1 MQECGNFN
9 QIYSRINQVRQT
21 RAERVKTQILHKR
34 KSEKKKMQQSV
45 VKKKVEVQLEYEEM
59 SILPMKMNE
68 PEGVDILTMQN
79 INVSFHFFIYHICR
93 ILTVL
98 MKFDNLSLRIASSK
112 EKLYISLLEKIFTK
126 SWLRAIMLSG
136 KYCFLTK
143 FQDNYIK
150 FSLKQSLKLLSILT
164 FYCL

>member
-79 INVSFHFFIYHICR
+79 INVSFHFFIY
-93 ILTVL
+93 V
-98 MKFDNLSLRIASSK
+98 FVG
-112 EKLYISLLEKIFTK
+112 F
-126 SWLRAIMLSG
+126 
-136 KYCFLTK
+136 
-143 FQDNYIK
+143 
-150 FSLKQSLKLLSILT
+150 
-164 FYCL
+164 